1 MSDTKVAPE
10 DVKLPFPN
18 VMMQLKEQ
26 GKVGPDTM
34 IGIMNGEKER
44 NSSEKI
50 PTPITDKHKRI
61 LPRLGLPRKYWVPAE
76 VAAMLETE
84 LQLEK
89 AKRDVK

>member
-1 MSDTKVAPE
+1 MSDSKVDPK
-10 DVKLPFPN
+10 DVKRPFPN
-18 VMMQLKEQ
+18 VMMQLKELAGADQ
-26 GKVGPDTM
+26 PDPIDT
-34 IGIMNGEKER
+34 GWNVPEV
-44 NSSEKI
+44 

-76 VAAMLETE
+76 VAEMLETE